1 MVYEPLRWQH
11 EAIDTSISVRQS
23 RALVPH
29 WVSPAEPT
37 PSCNKGCFDTMV
49 YPGMKG
55 WEMGRMCGVF
65 FIIFST
71 SSISQVEVLHQR
83 TLFRSTFMQFL
94 IEVLF

>member
-49 YPGMKG
+49 YRMKG

-83 TLFRSTFMQFL
+83 TLFQFL